1 MPKSSEEYLKE
12 PYSRILIPDE
22 NGFFSAEIMEF
33 PGCFAEGK
41 TADEAMHNLEEAA
54 KSWIEASL
62 EQGHEIPEPFM
73 NQGFGGKI
81 ALRLPRSLHRQAVR
95 MAERDGISLNQFL
108 VSAIA
113 ARIGSEDFYSHLIEE
128 LKHRMENKLVY
139 IIPPMLSIWDRAA
152 SLSVGSY
159 NISREVHFTKSIART
174 NEKLELMRNA

>member
-41 TADEAMHNLEEAA
+41 TVDEAMHNLEEAA

-113 ARIGSEDFYSHLIEE
+113 ARVGSEDFYVRLIEKFE
-128 LKHRMENKLVY
+128 HRMEYKTVN
-139 IIPPMLSIWDRAA
+139 IIYMMQPYKTRAA
-152 SLSVGSY
+152 SLSGNYFKIPEMVPY
-159 NISREVHFTKSIART
+159 TQFIART
-174 NEKLELMRNA
+174 YEKAEVR

>member
-73 NQGFGGKI
+73 N
-81 ALRLPRSLHRQAVR
+81 
-95 MAERDGISLNQFL
+95 
-108 VSAIA
+108 
-113 ARIGSEDFYSHLIEE
+113 
-128 LKHRMENKLVY
+128 
-139 IIPPMLSIWDRAA
+139 
-152 SLSVGSY
+152 
-159 NISREVHFTKSIART
+159 
-174 NEKLELMRNA
+174 